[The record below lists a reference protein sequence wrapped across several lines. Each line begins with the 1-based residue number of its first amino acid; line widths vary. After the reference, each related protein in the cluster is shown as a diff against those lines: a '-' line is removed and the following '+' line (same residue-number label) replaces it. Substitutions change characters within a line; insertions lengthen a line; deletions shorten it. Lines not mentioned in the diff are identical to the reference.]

1 MAQNIN
7 IQDLKL
13 VVNSLFNH
21 IENTLKVDSITLD
34 EDLYWNIDKSMKY
47 KVDQTPMEDSLS
59 LGSLFDDLSELQ
71 RVNIDEEYINIMYFK
86 YLSSIF
92 SYLAETDEWFN
103 FVNDS

>member
-21 IENTLKVDSITLD
+21 IENTLKVHSITLD

>member
-1 MAQNIN
+1 MAQSIS

-21 IENTLKVDSITLD
+21 IENTLKVNSITLD

-47 KVDQTPMEDSLS
+47 KVDQIPMEDSLS

-71 RVNIDEEYINIMYFK
+71 RLNTDEEYINIMYFK

-103 FVNDS
+103 CAKNS